1 MTQDPPTTETAAA
14 SAPMS
19 VKDRLLQ
26 VLPSKG
32 LSDPD
37 DKFLDRL
44 ATLKLSPE
52 TTETYDCMLSYSVDQ
67 VGVAIRMHG
76 SLAERGFSVLL
87 DLDKFNGTQ
96 VYERI
101 VSRVLKARVTIPLVL
116 RAYEECHKC
125 RHELVFGASLLTP
138 KPVIPVFLD
147 EGPWT
152 WTRPLTETFGHESI
166 SINRRHIGDSDAWED
181 VMDVLASELASVLK
195 KRAESTD
202 DTRMH
207 EVELLEEGVTVEES
221 LESCSIDA
229 EYTDDVDVED
239 DEDDEENPFGAP
251 PGLSPTVPGMSNLT
265 YINRGNT
272 PPIAPTTSNM
282 NTQPLYPS
290 APVQAPLARALD
302 EYLNDLEHTLN
313 HDATAYPSQSPS
325 LLFRSSIEYMGDAGS
340 DRTNSA
346 LDFLVSPSIP
356 SHSSTTHL
364 LHTGQQIIANEQ
376 EVIKE
381 RMVEME
387 FQLQEQN
394 LLRRSIAALE
404 AKTAE
409 SDRLKEIVRGLVLE
423 QKRMRDQMA
432 EMERKAAKQSQL
444 MVKIVE
450 FLGLKLT
457 SK

>member
-1 MTQDPPTTETAAA
+1 MTQDPPTTATAAA
-14 SAPMS
+14 SAPVS

-116 RAYEECHKC
+116 RAYE
-125 RHELVFGASLLTP
+125 
-138 KPVIPVFLD
+138 PVIPVFLD

-207 EVELLEEGVTVEES
+207 EVELLEDGVTVEES

-239 DEDDEENPFGAP
+239 DEEEEENPFGAP

-265 YINRGNT
+265 
-272 PPIAPTTSNM
+272 
-282 NTQPLYPS
+282 
-290 APVQAPLARALD
+290 
-302 EYLNDLEHTLN
+302 
-313 HDATAYPSQSPS
+313 
-325 LLFRSSIEYMGDAGS
+325 
-340 DRTNSA
+340 
-346 LDFLVSPSIP
+346 
-356 SHSSTTHL
+356 
-364 LHTGQQIIANEQ
+364 
-376 EVIKE
+376 
-381 RMVEME
+381 
-387 FQLQEQN
+387 
-394 LLRRSIAALE
+394 
-404 AKTAE
+404 
-409 SDRLKEIVRGLVLE
+409 
-423 QKRMRDQMA
+423 
-432 EMERKAAKQSQL
+432 
-444 MVKIVE
+444 
-450 FLGLKLT
+450 
-457 SK
+457 